1 MDAGDAASATGCGGF
16 SVTGTGARD
25 GCPQETGGGRKAVQ
39 EPDII
44 HEFIKEAVS
53 CIFTLTI

>member
-1 MDAGDAASATGCGGF
+1 MAGAMHGTDARGGQAAGG
-16 SVTGTGARD
+16 SG
-25 GCPQETGGGRKAVQ
+25 VQ
-39 EPDII
+39 EPDMI